1 MFGLSFEH
9 AFLLVDVWILHYHF
23 FDVITTLGYFV
34 SSYLFGVDI
43 GSVRREETC
52 DERCAWSYRSFI
64 ICLLPPL
71 HVILCWMNVLDYEP
85 ELIRTYRCEAC
96 LRITMVCID

>member
-1 MFGLSFEH
+1 MHSFSLISGS
-9 AFLLVDVWILHYHF
+9 FIITFF

>member
-1 MFGLSFEH
+1 MCGSFIIT
-9 AFLLVDVWILHYHF
+9 FF

-64 ICLLPPL
+64 IYLLTATTPCNP
-71 HVILCWMNVLDYEP
+71 VLDE
-85 ELIRTYRCEAC
+85 CA
-96 LRITMVCID
+96 

>member
-1 MFGLSFEH
+1 MHSFSLMCGS
-9 AFLLVDVWILHYHF
+9 FIITLF